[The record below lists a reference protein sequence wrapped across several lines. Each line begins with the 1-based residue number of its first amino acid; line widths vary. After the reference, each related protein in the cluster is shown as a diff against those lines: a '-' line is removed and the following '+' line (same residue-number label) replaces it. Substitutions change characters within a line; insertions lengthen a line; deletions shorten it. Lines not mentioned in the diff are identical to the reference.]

1 VIAFLSGLLAGS
13 LHVVSGPDH
22 VAAVAPLAVRT
33 PGAGRSLGAL
43 WGVGHGGGVLVW
55 LLGAAAFQHL
65 FGHELP
71 SAALEGLVGVA
82 LIGLGAVNWRRAR
95 SVPRPHVHVHAHGWV
110 DGHIAVPDGR
120 SHVHLHVH
128 EELPHGHAHGSG
140 HDRSWATAV
149 AMGLLH
155 GSAGASHLLALL
167 PTLGLAGNGA
177 LFYVCGYLLAGVLAM
192 ASVSSLLA
200 GLATLMPEPSRL
212 QRFCALGVLAVGS
225 YWLLT
230 AVRELA

>member
-1 VIAFLSGLLAGS
+1 
-13 LHVVSGPDH
+13 
-22 VAAVAPLAVRT
+22 
-33 PGAGRSLGAL
+33 
-43 WGVGHGGGVLVW
+43 VGHGGGVLVW
-55 LLGAAAFQHL
+55 LAGAGVFQQQ

-82 LIGLGAVNWRRAR
+82 LIGLGVVNWRRAAWAA
-95 SVPRPHVHVHAHGWV
+95 RPHVHVHAHGRV
-110 DGHIAVPDGR
+110 DGHMVVPDGR
-120 SHVHLHVH
+120 AHVHLHVH
-128 EELPHGHAHGSG
+128 EEIPHGHAHGPG
-140 HDRSWATAV
+140 HDRSWVAAV
-149 AMGLLH
+149 GMGLLH

-177 LFYVCGYLLAGVLAM
+177 LFYACGYLLAGVLAM

-200 GLATLMPEPSRL
+200 GLATLVPEPARL